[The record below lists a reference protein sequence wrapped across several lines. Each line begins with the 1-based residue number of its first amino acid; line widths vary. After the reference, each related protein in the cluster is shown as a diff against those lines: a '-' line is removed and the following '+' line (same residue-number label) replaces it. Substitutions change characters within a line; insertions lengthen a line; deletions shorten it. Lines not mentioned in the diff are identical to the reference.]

1 MKEEIGRRIKN
12 IREEMGLTKEAFA
25 KALGISGQYLGIVE
39 RGGSYLS
46 IDKLKLLCDFTGL
59 SSDYILF
66 GKDANLVNNTK
77 KILSNF
83 TVEQIQSGCDLLK
96 DLAVFIKNE

>member
-1 MKEEIGRRIKN
+1 MKEEIGRRIKS

-25 KALGISGQYLGIVE
+25 KSLGISGQYLGIVE

-46 IDKLKLLCDFTGL
+46 IDKLKVLCDFTGL

-66 GKDANLVNNTK
+66 GKDASLVDNTK
-77 KILSNF
+77 EVLSKF
-83 TVEQIQSGCDLLK
+83 TVEQIQNGCDLLK
-96 DLAVFIKNE
+96 KLAILIKND

>member
-1 MKEEIGRRIKN
+1 MKEEIGKRIKN

-66 GKDANLVNNTK
+66 GKDSNLVNNTK